1 MAFEHKD
8 NTGSLFK
15 NDKEGN
21 DKRPDFTGSAKID
34 GVVYKVAS
42 WVNNAPDD
50 SIRISLKFDKKEE
63 SSEI

>member
-42 WVNNAPDD
+42 WVNNSPDD